1 MIAVVLVLGTAAVL
15 LVRGSTLADALIG
28 AAGLALIGNEVARR
42 LIVDQSPLP
51 TVVVGS
57 AVAAFGAVLILTGSS
72 LSEASLGAG
81 VAGVVAGHVAA
92 RLFGSAP
99 TSRRGV

>member
-1 MIAVVLVLGTAAVL
+1 VLSTAAVL
-15 LVRGSTLADALIG
+15 LVRGDTLLDALVG

-42 LIVDQSPLP
+42 LIVDESPLP

-81 VAGVVAGHVAA
+81 LAGVIAGQVAA
-92 RLFGSAP
+92 RLFGSTP
-99 TSRRGV
+99 PPRRGV